1 MHINTYIHVHRHTHK
16 YIHTKYLHTHTHT
29 HTHTHM
35 HTNALTQVI
44 FRLKSFGSQS
54 KTSFRSEADM
64 GWEEEEE
71 EQEKRTIRSLP
82 REMLLLPLCVCAKQ

>member
-1 MHINTYIHVHRHTHK
+1 
-16 YIHTKYLHTHTHT
+16 
-29 HTHTHM
+29 
-35 HTNALTQVI
+35 
-44 FRLKSFGSQS
+44 
-54 KTSFRSEADM
+54 M